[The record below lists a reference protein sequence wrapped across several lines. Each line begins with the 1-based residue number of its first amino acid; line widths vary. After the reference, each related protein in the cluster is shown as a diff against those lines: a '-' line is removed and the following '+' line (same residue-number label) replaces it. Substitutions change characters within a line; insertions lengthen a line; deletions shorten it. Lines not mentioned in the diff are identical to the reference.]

1 MGKTG
6 TQCGRGKMHTCKSIG
21 IYPEKRHGKNA
32 PGESYPCAQGKVRR
46 DFSQLCM
53 LAQTETQ
60 ETSFKKKKKI
70 LHGRVAKW
78 AVHEDI
84 QTPTGDRP
92 EPPTLSDPAP
102 NSRGDLTVSR
112 SLFQSPLFSD
122 F

>member
-1 MGKTG
+1 MGNTG
-6 TQCGRGKMHTCKSIG
+6 NQCGRGKMHTCKSIG
-21 IYPEKRHGKNA
+21 IYPEKRNGKNA

-112 SLFQSPLFSD
+112 TVLPVSTVL
-122 F
+122 